1 MVPASIRQ
9 EMYKIMRVNVYYLVD
24 ASEKMIGNRIGTV
37 NAVMEEVIPIFR
49 EIEHETDSHV
59 YLKIMKYNTWAQ
71 WQTPELTPLDDF
83 IWNDIQAGGK
93 AELGAALNLLGT
105 ELMANDS
112 IDFSIVFLLGC
123 EKPTDD
129 FEGVMEKLYTLDD
142 FKNSIRFVLNIEG
155 EFPYEVAYKFTGNE
169 DNIVNAKD
177 SHILKKMMIHAIK
190 SNKGMSRC

>member
-1 MVPASIRQ
+1 MVPASIWQ
-9 EMYKIMRVNVYYLVD
+9 EIYKIMRVNVYYLVD

-37 NAVMEEVIPIFR
+37 NAAMEEVIPIFR

-59 YLKIMKYNTWAQ
+59 YLKIMKYNTWGQ

-112 IDFSIVFLLGC
+112 IDFSIIFLLGC

-129 FEGVMEKLYTLDD
+129 FEEVMEKLCILDK
-142 FKNSIRFVLNIEG
+142 FKKSIRIVFNIEG
-155 EFPYEVAYKFTGNE
+155 KFPYEIAYKFTGNK
-169 DNIVNAKD
+169 DNVMNARNTNT
-177 SHILKKMMIHAIK
+177 LKKKIIDAINTTK
-190 SNKGMSRC
+190 E